1 MVDETDTGFT
11 GKTLKA
17 EYESRNRVP
26 FSVDLTGQPL
36 TKKLDRG
43 SILLVLENARSF
55 HKSSEA
61 NNRMLNQHTSAQK
74 DREMT
79 TLFERALEVANGK
92 RKNTDSLRE
101 SILVLAKEAETEAN
115 KTYQKQ
121 PLDTD
126 NSDTEHGGTLSDPE
140 LLEAEKKQ
148 VARVISFVNENADR
162 WASGDLKDPELPNPP
177 TS

>member
-43 SILLVLENARSF
+43 SILLVLENARGF

-101 SILVLAKEAETEAN
+101 SILVFPFSIC
-115 KTYQKQ
+115 Y
-121 PLDTD
+121 
-126 NSDTEHGGTLSDPE
+126 
-140 LLEAEKKQ
+140 
-148 VARVISFVNENADR
+148 F
-162 WASGDLKDPELPNPP
+162 
-177 TS
+177 